1 MGVGGQRY
9 ASAALPLAERPGTH
23 CTGDWV
29 CRRAGLNECGKSR
42 SRRA

>member
-9 ASAALPLAERPGTH
+9 APAALPREKSFGTY

-29 CRRAGLNECGKSR
+29 DPRAGLDW
-42 SRRA
+42 